1 MANFSNISKPGE
13 NFYTAFTD
21 FFFFSFVNHR
31 NSQVGPTVCC
41 EIEKQCSLQLQY
53 STTPSH
59 VVRLSLVQ
67 SVLTTAMHLKV
78 LQKKKNTLSPQFWE
92 QSQNKH
98 AQRSLG
104 DCVWRR
110 MGGGVT
116 EGAVCWSPF
125 SKLSLFNISLK
136 QTPRSPNSKVGW
148 PMDLGGSYVTRIQC
162 SIHDSHGAIATSR
175 PALYVEGWWS
185 QGHPAP

>member
-41 EIEKQCSLQLQY
+41 HKNSEIEKQCSLQLQY

-78 LQKKKNTLSPQFWE
+78 LQKKTTKKTTLSPQFWE

-136 QTPRSPNSKVGW
+136 QTPLFPQLQSG
-148 PMDLGGSYVTRIQC
+148 VT
-162 SIHDSHGAIATSR
+162 HGFGRFLCHTHTMFHS
-175 PALYVEGWWS
+175 
-185 QGHPAP
+185 

>member
-136 QTPRSPNSKVGW
+136 QTPLFPQLQSG
-148 PMDLGGSYVTRIQC
+148 VTHGFGRFLCHTHTMFHSWQPW
-162 SIHDSHGAIATSR
+162 SHSN
-175 PALYVEGWWS
+175 
-185 QGHPAP
+185 

>member
-31 NSQVGPTVCC
+31 NSQVGPNVCC
-41 EIEKQCSLQLQY
+41 HKNSEIEKQCSLQLQY

-78 LQKKKNTLSPQFWE
+78 LQKKP
-92 QSQNKH
+92 H
-98 AQRSLG
+98 PVPPILG
-104 DCVWRR
+104 
-110 MGGGVT
+110 
-116 EGAVCWSPF
+116 AKS
-125 SKLSLFNISLK
+125 K
-136 QTPRSPNSKVGW
+136 QTCTEEPWGLCVEENGGW
-148 PMDLGGSYVTRIQC
+148 GYRGSSVLEPIF
-162 SIHDSHGAIATSR
+162 
-175 PALYVEGWWS
+175 
-185 QGHPAP
+185 

>member
-67 SVLTTAMHLKV
+67 SVLTTAMHLKSPP
-78 LQKKKNTLSPQFWE
+78 KKKTHPVPPI
-92 QSQNKH
+92 
-98 AQRSLG
+98 LG
-104 DCVWRR
+104 
-110 MGGGVT
+110 
-116 EGAVCWSPF
+116 AKS
-125 SKLSLFNISLK
+125 K
-136 QTPRSPNSKVGW
+136 QTCTEEPWGLCVEENGGW
-148 PMDLGGSYVTRIQC
+148 GYRGSSVLEPIF
-162 SIHDSHGAIATSR
+162 
-175 PALYVEGWWS
+175 
-185 QGHPAP
+185 

>member
-41 EIEKQCSLQLQY
+41 HKNSEIEKQCSLQLQY

-78 LQKKKNTLSPQFWE
+78 LQKKQQKKPP
-92 QSQNKH
+92 
-98 AQRSLG
+98 
-104 DCVWRR
+104 C
-110 MGGGVT
+110 
-116 EGAVCWSPF
+116 P
-125 SKLSLFNISLK
+125 
-136 QTPRSPNSKVGW
+136 PNSGSKVKTNMHRGA
-148 PMDLGGSYVTRIQC
+148 LGIVCGGEWGVGLQREQC
-162 SIHDSHGAIATSR
+162 AGAHFLNY
-175 PALYVEGWWS
+175 LYS
-185 QGHPAP
+185 TFL

>member
-78 LQKKKNTLSPQFWE
+78 LQKKK
-92 QSQNKH
+92 K
-98 AQRSLG
+98 
-104 DCVWRR
+104 
-110 MGGGVT
+110 
-116 EGAVCWSPF
+116 
-125 SKLSLFNISLK
+125 
-136 QTPRSPNSKVGW
+136 TPCPPNSGSKVKTNMHRGA
-148 PMDLGGSYVTRIQC
+148 LGIVCGGEWGVGLQREQC
-162 SIHDSHGAIATSR
+162 AGAHFLNY
-175 PALYVEGWWS
+175 LYS
-185 QGHPAP
+185 TFL